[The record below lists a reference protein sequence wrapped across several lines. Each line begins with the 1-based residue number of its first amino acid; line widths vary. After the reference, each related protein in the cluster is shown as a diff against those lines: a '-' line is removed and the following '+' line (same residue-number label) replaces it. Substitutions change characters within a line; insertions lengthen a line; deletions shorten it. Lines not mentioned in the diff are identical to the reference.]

1 MSKKEISID
10 HHSIEQY
17 LSRDLMRDQIDIL
30 SNSDIQASSNKKVIE
45 SLGYYK
51 FSWGLISE
59 RLVGT
64 YFVVWIFKLTTPA
77 DHDDNYYRSQVF
89 KRLEELFPDYS
100 SEQAIF
106 AAGLYDSWCIYPGTS
121 NETFAVASTLQVE
134 QKARE
139 WVAENILR
147 NAISDL
153 MPRRINL

>member
-1 MSKKEISID
+1 MSKKEIRID
-10 HHSIEQY
+10 QHSIEQY
-17 LSRDLMRDQIDIL
+17 LSRDFMRDQIDL
-30 SNSDIQASSNKKVIE
+30 LCNSDKQASSSRKVIE

-51 FSWGLISE
+51 FPWGLICE

-64 YFVVWIFKLTTPA
+64 YFVVWIFKITTPA
-77 DHDDNYYRSQVF
+77 DHDDNHYRSQVY

-121 NETFAVASTLQVE
+121 NETFAVAATLQVE

-139 WVAENILR
+139 WVAENILC

-153 MPRRINL
+153 LPRRINL